1 MLYGFS
7 AIFMS
12 EEEIETA
19 TRNPFSRIFNLLE
32 LMSEGRVGGDTGLC
46 NRGRCSIL
54 PEKVGIH

>member
-1 MLYGFS
+1 MPYGPS
-7 AIFMS
+7 TVITS

-32 LMSEGRVGGDTGLC
+32 LISEGRVGGDTGLC

-54 PEKVGIH
+54 PEKEGIH